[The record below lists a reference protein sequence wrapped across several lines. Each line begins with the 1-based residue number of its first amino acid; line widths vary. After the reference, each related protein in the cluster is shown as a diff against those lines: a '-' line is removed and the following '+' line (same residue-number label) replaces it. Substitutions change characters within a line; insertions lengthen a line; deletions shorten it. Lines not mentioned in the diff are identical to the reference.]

1 VKNILV
7 FDFDGTLADSKKLYI
22 DIIYLFLLKHN
33 YKLSKEKVSKGL
45 GPRLDITLGNLGVS
59 KKDVGILTKEINSA
73 ITKKALSLK
82 LGPYVRET
90 LKELSKNNTII
101 LMTNSAK
108 PFILRI
114 LKKHALLKYFSEL
127 LCAKFRKKEEGF
139 YYIFKKYKT
148 ISKNVI
154 YIADKVEDV
163 KIAKRVKC
171 QIIIVFARSWDK
183 KLFKK
188 EKYIIKNLKELL
200 SKQF

>member
-22 DIIYLFLLKHN
+22 DIIYLFLLRHN
-33 YKLSKEKVSKGL
+33 YKLSKEKVSRGL
-45 GPRLDITLGNLGVS
+45 GPRLDITLENLGVS
-59 KKDVGILTKEINSA
+59 RKDVGTLTKEINYA

-82 LGPYVRET
+82 LCPYVRGS
-90 LKELSKNNTII
+90 LNKLSKNHTII

-127 LCAKFRKKEEGF
+127 LCARFRKKEQGF

-148 ISKNVI
+148 IPKNVT
-154 YIADKVEDV
+154 YIADKAEDV
-163 KIAKRVKC
+163 KIARKVKC
-171 QIIIVFARSWDK
+171 QIIIVLAKSWDK
-183 KLFKK
+183 NLFKK
-188 EKYIIKNLKELL
+188 EKYVIKDMKELL